1 MGPVRV
7 ARDVIE
13 FKTRVELNGP
23 LLRNEIMRRDREL
36 GKRKAS

>member
-7 ARDVIE
+7 ACDVVE
-13 FKTRVELNGP
+13 FKTRVELNAP
-23 LLRNEIMRRDREL
+23 LLRIEIMCRNREL